1 MAKNSATAS
10 RNASEIPHAIN
21 ASREMLSD
29 RLAAGRAIRGTV
41 PRSAHSS
48 WSPSAERSDPLSLLQ
63 ATDSARLPELLPIR
77 YGRMLDSP
85 FAFFRGAAAIMASDL
100 ATTPSSGITVQVCGD
115 AHLLN
120 FGAFASPERN
130 LVFDLNDFDE
140 TLPGPWEWDVK
151 RLAASVLVAG
161 RANAFPPSACADAA
175 SAAVHAYSQHMGAF
189 ARMRYL
195 DVWYTSLDARA
206 VLSILSGP
214 THTAAARGFKLAS
227 RRDHLRAF
235 RKLTGVVD
243 GRVRIVDDPPLVT
256 HLPDAWIGD
265 LQTLIQAYQA
275 SLPDEMRPLFQHYR
289 ISDIARKVVGVGS
302 VGTHCFIALLTGRDT
317 DDPLFV
323 QIKQASPSVLEPY
336 LSRSAYSSHGQRV
349 VHGQQLMQA
358 ASDMF
363 LGWGDVDT
371 THFYIRQLHDMK
383 GSIVDAAMSRADLIA
398 YAALCGWALARA
410 HARSGVAPEISGYLG
425 RRNQFDRAVTAFAE
439 TYADQTER
447 DHATLVAAVRA
458 GRIEAQTGV

>member
-161 RANAFPPSACADAA
+161 RANAFPFCVCRRSVCCGTRVQPAYGCVRSHALPGCVVHQPGCASSAQYPIGSDT
-175 SAAVHAYSQHMGAF
+175 HGRGAW
-189 ARMRYL
+189 
-195 DVWYTSLDARA
+195 V
-206 VLSILSGP
+206 
-214 THTAAARGFKLAS
+214 
-227 RRDHLRAF
+227 
-235 RKLTGVVD
+235 
-243 GRVRIVDDPPLVT
+243 
-256 HLPDAWIGD
+256 
-265 LQTLIQAYQA
+265 QAGQPA
-275 SLPDEMRPLFQHYR
+275 RPLACLQ
-289 ISDIARKVVGVGS
+289 K
-302 VGTHCFIALLTGRDT
+302 T
-317 DDPLFV
+317 DW
-323 QIKQASPSVLEPY
+323 
-336 LSRSAYSSHGQRV
+336 G
-349 VHGQQLMQA
+349 G
-358 ASDMF
+358 
-363 LGWGDVDT
+363 GWP
-371 THFYIRQLHDMK
+371 
-383 GSIVDAAMSRADLIA
+383 
-398 YAALCGWALARA
+398 RA
-410 HARSGVAPEISGYLG
+410 HR
-425 RRNQFDRAVTAFAE
+425 
-439 TYADQTER
+439 
-447 DHATLVAAVRA
+447 
-458 GRIEAQTGV
+458 